1 MKNVKIYRKTV
12 VPVLFRLYRYTM
24 RFTAI
29 IVAGGIW
36 NLFFGISLHAQDVHF
51 SQFFEA
57 PLWRNPSLAGIFTG
71 DVRVQAVYRDQ
82 WNSVTNAYRT
92 GSLNAEFKKP
102 IGRGNDF
109 VTTGLQVLFDKAGTI
124 GWTST
129 HVLPALNYHKS
140 LSSEKNKYLSLGF
153 MGGWVQRRFD
163 PSKVTTN
170 TTYEN
175 GTTGENFSNTQ
186 YNYLDGSVGMS
197 FNSNLNADASNNFFI
212 GAAYHHFN
220 RPKASFYRNASI
232 EVNPKW
238 VFSAGLRFGVTDYA
252 YMTIQADQSFQGG
265 FAETVGGAMYGL
277 KLGEDPLNPA
287 YTIHAGA
294 FLRWNDALIPVVKL
308 DYNPFSVSVSYDV
321 NISKLR
327 PSSYGR
333 GGFELS
339 VSYTGFRK
347 QRGEYLLCP
356 KF

>member
-1 MKNVKIYRKTV
+1 
-12 VPVLFRLYRYTM
+12 
-24 RFTAI
+24 
-29 IVAGGIW
+29 
-36 NLFFGISLHAQDVHF
+36 
-51 SQFFEA
+51 
-57 PLWRNPSLAGIFTG
+57 
-71 DVRVQAVYRDQ
+71 
-82 WNSVTNAYRT
+82 
-92 GSLNAEFKKP
+92 
-102 IGRGNDF
+102 
-109 VTTGLQVLFDKAGTI
+109 
-124 GWTST
+124 
-129 HVLPALNYHKS
+129 VLPALNYHKS
-140 LSSEKNKYLSLGF
+140 LSNEKNKYLSLGF

-175 GTTGENFSNTQ
+175 GTTGENFTNTQ

-197 FNSNLNADASNNFFI
+197 FNSNLNYNASNNFFI

-232 EVNPKW
+232 EINPKW

-252 YMTIQADQSFQGG
+252 YMTIQADQTFQGG
-265 FAETVGGAMYGL
+265 FSETMGGAMYGI
-277 KLGEDPLNPA
+277 KLGEDPDNPL

-294 FLRWNDALIPVVKL
+294 FLRWNDALIPVIKL
-308 DYNPFSVSVSYDV
+308 DYNPFSVAVSYDV
-321 NISKLR
+321 NISKLK